1 MTYAM
6 HRQFKPRILNICS
19 EATSVARPCRTRS
32 THGAT
37 PPLRAVNG
45 AASDASPGRTVN
57 ASLPPALRSSA
68 ASIRAVSSAMTSP
81 GWEDEPAY
89 SFSFVSPFS
98 YVFFAVARPLE
109 DEPADETP
117 PSRSATPTCAA
128 FSAPTSLVPSPHI
141 IVRRPA
147 ARIEFTIFSF

>member
-89 SFSFVSPFS
+89 SPFSVSPFA
-98 YVFFAVARPLE
+98 YVFFAAARPLE
-109 DEPADETP
+109 DEPAPPP